1 MHTLLDEFVSFG
13 GSVGHIACNLIMLAA
28 GAEVNLEPRSNQR
41 DYTSLSTLTLKVAGN
56 CNG

>member
-28 GAEVNLEPRSNQR
+28 GAKVNPEPRS
-41 DYTSLSTLTLKVAGN
+41 S
-56 CNG
+56 